1 MGRIWLK
8 TKFDRGMNME
18 IPHSPNIANAM
29 YGFREL
35 GAEIIPYHT
44 IDEIYDRVERAD
56 IVLDYIDQ
64 CNTIFEKFGVVPYCC
79 LAH

>member
-1 MGRIWLK
+1 MGKVYVKIK
-8 TKFDRGMNME
+8 YDNGMKME
-18 IPHSPNIANAM
+18 IPHSVNIANAM

-44 IDEIYDRVERAD
+44 IDEIYDSVTSDD

-64 CNTIFEKFGVVPYCC
+64 CNEIFA
-79 LAH
+79 L